1 MNLTVPIKASVLKS
15 RRSPTRVVCT
25 ALLKKQ
31 GHENTLLVINLGFV
45 CGANLMDEIKLTR
58 VGRYK
63 IAWDRCDDIT
73 SRNTTEQADT
83 EKLRRLS
90 ELGEQFKKAKKRGS
104 Q

>member
-15 RRSPTRVVCT
+15 RRSPTNVVCI

-31 GHENTLLVINLGFV
+31 GHENTLLASDLGFV
-45 CGANLMDEIKLTR
+45 CRASLMDEIKLTR

-63 IAWDRCDDIT
+63 IAWDRCDDIA
-73 SRNTTEQADT
+73 SRNSKDQGDT